1 MPVRPNVAALCAM
14 QDFRRL
20 RVWQQA
26 NSLSVLVYRATEG
39 FPADERFGLTSQM
52 RRAAVSIQSNI
63 AEACGRGTP
72 ADTARL
78 LQVAIGSAAE
88 LASQIHLSRDLGWLQ
103 PEAYEQLDD
112 CASHVRRMLI
122 RLLLRVRGPC

>member
-1 MPVRPNVAALCAM
+1 M
-14 QDFRRL
+14 QDFKRL

-26 NSLSVLVYRATEG
+26 NSLSVLVYRATDG

-63 AEACGRGTP
+63 AEACGRGTA

-78 LQVAIGSAAE
+78 LQVAIGSSAE
-88 LASQIHLSRDLGWLQ
+88 LASDVHLSRDLGWLQ
-103 PEAYEQLDD
+103 PDMHEQLDNG
-112 CASHVRRMLI
+112 ANHV
-122 RLLLRVRGPC
+122 